1 MYRKYLKRL
10 LDIVFSFVAI
20 LCLGPL
26 FFIIALL
33 ILFHLGSPVIFR
45 QNRPGMNERIFTLYK
60 FRTMTAERGECGE
73 LLPDGMRATAFGN
86 RLRSSSLDEIPQL
99 VNILLGDMSFVGPR
113 PLLPGYLPFYTADE
127 RVRHSVRPGL
137 TGRAQISGRNTL
149 EWDARLKKD
158 TEYVRDLCVQEDF
171 RIIFKTVRKVLRKE
185 NILNRDE
192 DRLPDLSVERSGLV
206 GGSTA
211 GHG

>member
-1 MYRKYLKRL
+1 MYRRYLKRL
-10 LDIVFSFVAI
+10 LDIVFSFAAI
-20 LCLGPL
+20 LCFGPL
-26 FFIIALL
+26 FIIIALL
-33 ILFHLGSPVIFR
+33 ILMNLGSPVIFR
-45 QNRPGMNERIFTLYK
+45 QKRPGMNERIFTLYK
-60 FRTMTAERGECGE
+60 FRTMTAERGESGE

-149 EWDARLKKD
+149 GWDARLKKD
-158 TEYVRDLCVQEDF
+158 IEYVRDLCVREDF
-171 RIIFKTVRKVLRKE
+171 KIIYKTVRKVLRKE

-206 GGSTA
+206 GGSVA